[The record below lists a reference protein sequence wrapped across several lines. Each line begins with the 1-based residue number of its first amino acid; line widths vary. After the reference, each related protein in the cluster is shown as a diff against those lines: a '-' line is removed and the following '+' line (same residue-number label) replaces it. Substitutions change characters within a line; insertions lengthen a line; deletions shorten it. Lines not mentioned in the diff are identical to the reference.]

1 MEKSR
6 TATSI
11 MKNLLRPSFLGLCAL
26 GLGAS
31 AAHAQTLLYDVG
43 GIAGDDHFGTAVVGL
58 GDVNGDGRADFA
70 VGAPQDANVFA
81 LGPGYVRVFSGASG
95 GVLFTLQG
103 TTFSTDAFGSA
114 LGSVGDLNGDGRP
127 EFIVGA
133 PGAGAIVEGRAYV
146 FLAGGGAPLFTV
158 SGTNLDDQLGL
169 AVAGCGDVNADGKP
183 DFVAG
188 APLADVGGTERGY
201 SRVYSGQTGALLWS
215 VNGTTNNE
223 HLGLA
228 VAGAGDVN
236 GDGKAD
242 VLIGSSTGGAKIYSG
257 ANGSVLRTFSAPVLD
272 RLGVSV
278 AGLTDLNGDGVR
290 DVAVGAPQDGSI
302 FAPGPGY
309 VNIYSGATGALIRTL
324 TGLAAGDRFGVSVAN
339 ARDLNGDAK
348 SEILVGADQYAFGG
362 AGYAKVYN
370 GADGALLYTLN
381 GIAASDRLGSAVD
394 GMGDAN
400 NDGRL
405 EFVLGIP
412 NRSNLQSLAGAA
424 QVWSQPA
431 GCPQPNTYCSAA
443 NNSTGGPALM
453 GWSGST
459 SVAANN
465 LVLQTSGAPANKLAL
480 YAYSATQANTPAGN
494 GVLCIGAPFI
504 RLPAFSTSSGGS
516 ASWGLDYNLLPPSGQ
531 IHAGDVR
538 NFVLWFRDPAAGG
551 ANFNFS
557 NGLSVTFCP

>member
-1 MEKSR
+1 
-6 TATSI
+6 
-11 MKNLLRPSFLGLCAL
+11 MKKLLRPAL
-26 GLGAS
+26 LAAS
-31 AAHAQTLLYDVG
+31 AFVLSAAAARAQTLLYDVG
-43 GIAGDDHFGTAVVGL
+43 GSSADDHFGTAVVGL
-58 GDVNGDGRADFA
+58 GDVNGDGRADWA

-81 LGPGYVRVFSGASG
+81 LGPGYVRVFSGSSG
-95 GVLFTLQG
+95 AVLFTLQG

-133 PGAGAIVEGRAYV
+133 PGAGASVEGRAYV
-146 FLAGGGAPLFTV
+146 FLAAGGAPLFTV
-158 SGTNLDDQLGL
+158 TGSNLDDQLGL

-201 SRVYSGQTGALLWS
+201 ARVYSGLNGALLWS
-215 VNGTTNNE
+215 VSGTTNNE

-228 VAGAGDVN
+228 LDGAGDVN

-257 ANGSVLRTFSAPVLD
+257 ANGSVLRTFTAPALD

-290 DVAVGAPQDGSI
+290 DVAVGAPQDGNI

-309 VNIYSGATGALIRTL
+309 VNVYSGATGALIRTL
-324 TGLAAGDRFGVSVAN
+324 TGLAAGDRFGWSVAD
-339 ARDLNGDAK
+339 ARDMNADGK
-348 SEILVGADQYAFGG
+348 SEILAGADQYAFGG
-362 AGYAKVYN
+362 TGYVKVYN

-381 GIAASDRLGSAVD
+381 GSSASDRMGAAVD

-412 NRSNLQSLAGAA
+412 NRSNLQSLAGEA

-453 GWSGST
+453 SWSGST
-459 SVAANN
+459 SIAANN
-465 LVLQTSGAPANKLAL
+465 FVLHTSGAPANKLAL
-480 YAYSATQANTPAGN
+480 YAYSASQANTPAGN

-504 RLPAFSTSSGGS
+504 RLPAFPTSSGGT
-516 ASWGLDYNLLPPSGQ
+516 ATWGLDYNTLPAAGQ
-531 IHAGDVR
+531 IHSGDVR